1 MKLRLIAA
9 LAGMAAIALTCA
21 ACVQQQ
27 NTLDGEDTPPPSP
40 PGQSDEL
47 PQEHVH
53 EPVFVEGIEPD
64 CTAPGILAHWE
75 CGCGK
80 YFADETCQ
88 TPLGED
94 ELILSSDGHVYE
106 PVTTE
111 PTCTEQGYTKYVC
124 SACGDSY
131 IDGSSYTPPSEHDL
145 FVEQVITEPDCT
157 HGGERKLAC
166 RNCEYVEIEP
176 LPATGHY
183 YKETVVPPKCD
194 ADGYTLHICE
204 RCGDEYKDNVT
215 QKLPHSYEVTEEV
228 SPDCEHAGHRKFVCG
243 ACGDGY
249 TVTLPELGH
258 DYKETIVQPE
268 CDAEGYTI
276 YSCTR
281 CGDEYKDNFT
291 QKLPH
296 SYEPT
301 VVPSTC
307 TERGY
312 TKYTCTACGH
322 NYIDEQSYT
331 PEKGHSYEVTEEVSP
346 DCEHAGHR
354 KFVCGA
360 CGDGYTVT
368 LPELGHDYK
377 ETVVPPECDAEGYT
391 IYRCTR
397 CGDEYKDNFTQK
409 LPHSY
414 EPTVV
419 PSTCTE
425 RGYTKYTCTACGH
438 NYIDEQSYTP
448 EKGHSYEVTEEVSP
462 DCEHAG
468 HRKFVC
474 GACGDGYTVTLPETG
489 HMWQVAEEGYTQ
501 EGAPYTVY
509 VCSACGADRREEGDP
524 PSATEGLIFAAAG
537 DHCAVV
543 GILSNDKAIELVI
556 PSVHDGLLVTEI
568 AESAFED
575 NLQIISASLPHGLQK
590 IGRRA
595 FAGCANL
602 AEVNIPDTTTAISGS
617 AFRDC
622 RSLISVYYD
631 AKSADDCQS
640 LDIFRNAGR
649 DSGGL
654 TLYVGKGVERIPA
667 LLFSASGA
675 DTAPNLTDIV
685 FEEGCALREIGEAAF
700 TGCAYLK
707 EIAMPAS
714 LEIIGAE
721 AFLDCSELEYVS
733 CPEGVR
739 IGAAAFGNAADD
751 FVLEYYAA

>member
-27 NTLDGEDTPPPSP
+27 GTLGGEDTPPPSP
-40 PGQSDEL
+40 PEQSDEL

-75 CGCGK
+75 CDCGK

-94 ELILSSDGHVYE
+94 ELILSPDGHEYE

-145 FVEQVITEPDCT
+145 FVEQVITESDCT

-204 RCGDEYKDNVT
+204 RCGDEYKDNFT
-215 QKLPHSYEVTEEV
+215 QKLPHSYEV
-228 SPDCEHAGHRKFVCG
+228 
-243 ACGDGY
+243 
-249 TVTLPELGH
+249 
-258 DYKETIVQPE
+258 
-268 CDAEGYTI
+268 
-276 YSCTR
+276 
-281 CGDEYKDNFT
+281 
-291 QKLPH
+291 
-296 SYEPT
+296 T

-331 PEKGHSYEVTEEVSP
+331 PENGHSYKVAEEVLP

-360 CGDGYTVT
+360 CGDGYT
-368 LPELGHDYK
+368 
-377 ETVVPPECDAEGYT
+377 A
-391 IYRCTR
+391 
-397 CGDEYKDNFTQK
+397 
-409 LPHSY
+409 
-414 EPTVV
+414 
-419 PSTCTE
+419 
-425 RGYTKYTCTACGH
+425 
-438 NYIDEQSYTP
+438 
-448 EKGHSYEVTEEVSP
+448 
-462 DCEHAG
+462 
-468 HRKFVC
+468 
-474 GACGDGYTVTLPETG
+474 TLPETG

-524 PSATEGLIFAAAG
+524 PLATEGLIFAAAG
-537 DHCAVV
+537 DHCAVA

-556 PSVHDGLLVTEI
+556 PSVHDGLPVTEI

-649 DSGGL
+649 DRSGL

-685 FEEGCALREIGEAAF
+685 FEEGCALSEIGEAAF

-733 CPEGVR
+733 CPEGVQ
-739 IGAAAFGNAADD
+739 IGAAAFGGTADD
-751 FVLEYYAA
+751 LVIEYYSV

>member
-27 NTLDGEDTPPPSP
+27 GTLDGEDTPPPSP

-94 ELILSSDGHVYE
+94 ELILSPDGHEYE

-124 SACGDSY
+124 SACSDSY

-166 RNCEYVEIEP
+166 RNCEYVRIE
-176 LPATGHY
+176 
-183 YKETVVPPKCD
+183 
-194 ADGYTLHICE
+194 
-204 RCGDEYKDNVT
+204 
-215 QKLPHSYEVTEEV
+215 S
-228 SPDCEHAGHRKFVCG
+228 
-243 ACGDGY
+243 
-249 TVTLPELGH
+249 LPELEH

-276 YSCTR
+276 YRCTR

-296 SYEPT
+296 NYEPT

-331 PEKGHSYEVTEEVSP
+331 PEKGHSYKVAEEV
-346 DCEHAGHR
+346 
-354 KFVCGA
+354 
-360 CGDGYTVT
+360 
-368 LPELGHDYK
+368 L
-377 ETVVPPECDAEGYT
+377 
-391 IYRCTR
+391 
-397 CGDEYKDNFTQK
+397 
-409 LPHSY
+409 
-414 EPTVV
+414 
-419 PSTCTE
+419 
-425 RGYTKYTCTACGH
+425 
-438 NYIDEQSYTP
+438 
-448 EKGHSYEVTEEVSP
+448 P

-524 PSATEGLIFAAAG
+524 PSATEGLIFAAAD

-556 PSVHDGLLVTEI
+556 PSVHDGLPVTEI

-649 DSGGL
+649 DRGGL

-685 FEEGCALREIGEAAF
+685 FEEGCALSEIGEAAF

-733 CPEGVR
+733 CPEGVQ
-739 IGAAAFGNAADD
+739 IGAAAFGGTADD
-751 FVLEYYAA
+751 LVIEYYSV

>member
-27 NTLDGEDTPPPSP
+27 GTLDGEDTPPPSP

-94 ELILSSDGHVYE
+94 ELILSADGHVYE

-145 FVEQVITEPDCT
+145 FVEQVITESDCT

-166 RNCEYVEIEP
+166 RNCEYVRIE
-176 LPATGHY
+176 
-183 YKETVVPPKCD
+183 
-194 ADGYTLHICE
+194 
-204 RCGDEYKDNVT
+204 
-215 QKLPHSYEVTEEV
+215 S
-228 SPDCEHAGHRKFVCG
+228 
-243 ACGDGY
+243 
-249 TVTLPELGH
+249 LPELGH

-331 PEKGHSYEVTEEVSP
+331 PEKGHSYKVAEEVLP

-368 LPELGHDYK
+368 LPELEHDYK
-377 ETVVPPECDAEGYT
+377 ETIVQPECDAEGYT
-391 IYRCTR
+391 IYSCTR

-448 EKGHSYEVTEEVSP
+448 EKGHSYKVAEEVLP

-474 GACGDGYTVTLPETG
+474 GACGDGYTATLPETG

-556 PSVHDGLLVTEI
+556 PSVHDGLPVTEI

-733 CPEGVR
+733 CPEGVQ
-739 IGAAAFGNAADD
+739 IGAAAFGGTADD
-751 FVLEYYAA
+751 LVIEYYSV

>member
-27 NTLDGEDTPPPSP
+27 GTLGGEDTPPPSP
-40 PGQSDEL
+40 PEQSDEL

-80 YFADETCQ
+80 YFADETYQ

-94 ELILSSDGHVYE
+94 ELILSPDGHEYE

-131 IDGSSYTPPSEHDL
+131 IDGSSYTPPAEHDL
-145 FVEQVITEPDCT
+145 FVEQVITESDCT

-166 RNCEYVEIEP
+166 RNCEYVRIE
-176 LPATGHY
+176 
-183 YKETVVPPKCD
+183 
-194 ADGYTLHICE
+194 
-204 RCGDEYKDNVT
+204 
-215 QKLPHSYEVTEEV
+215 S
-228 SPDCEHAGHRKFVCG
+228 
-243 ACGDGY
+243 
-249 TVTLPELGH
+249 LPELGH

-331 PEKGHSYEVTEEVSP
+331 PEKGHSYKVAEEVLP

-360 CGDGYTVT
+360 CGDGYT
-368 LPELGHDYK
+368 
-377 ETVVPPECDAEGYT
+377 A
-391 IYRCTR
+391 
-397 CGDEYKDNFTQK
+397 
-409 LPHSY
+409 
-414 EPTVV
+414 
-419 PSTCTE
+419 
-425 RGYTKYTCTACGH
+425 
-438 NYIDEQSYTP
+438 
-448 EKGHSYEVTEEVSP
+448 
-462 DCEHAG
+462 
-468 HRKFVC
+468 
-474 GACGDGYTVTLPETG
+474 TLPETG

-537 DHCAVV
+537 DHCAVA

-556 PSVHDGLLVTEI
+556 PSVHDGLPVTEI

>member
-27 NTLDGEDTPPPSP
+27 GTLGGEDTPPPSP
-40 PGQSDEL
+40 PEQSDEL

-94 ELILSSDGHVYE
+94 ELILSADGHVYE

-166 RNCEYVEIEP
+166 RNCEYVRIE
-176 LPATGHY
+176 
-183 YKETVVPPKCD
+183 
-194 ADGYTLHICE
+194 
-204 RCGDEYKDNVT
+204 
-215 QKLPHSYEVTEEV
+215 S
-228 SPDCEHAGHRKFVCG
+228 
-243 ACGDGY
+243 
-249 TVTLPELGH
+249 LPELGH

-331 PEKGHSYEVTEEVSP
+331 PEKGHSYKVAEEVLP

-360 CGDGYTVT
+360 CGDGYT
-368 LPELGHDYK
+368 
-377 ETVVPPECDAEGYT
+377 A
-391 IYRCTR
+391 
-397 CGDEYKDNFTQK
+397 
-409 LPHSY
+409 
-414 EPTVV
+414 
-419 PSTCTE
+419 
-425 RGYTKYTCTACGH
+425 
-438 NYIDEQSYTP
+438 
-448 EKGHSYEVTEEVSP
+448 
-462 DCEHAG
+462 
-468 HRKFVC
+468 
-474 GACGDGYTVTLPETG
+474 TLPETG

-556 PSVHDGLLVTEI
+556 PSVHDGLPVTEI

-733 CPEGVR
+733 CPEGVQ

>member
-27 NTLDGEDTPPPSP
+27 GTLGGEDTPPPSP
-40 PGQSDEL
+40 PEQSDEL

-75 CGCGK
+75 CDCGK

-94 ELILSSDGHVYE
+94 ELILSPDGHEYE

-145 FVEQVITEPDCT
+145 FVEQVITESDCT

-204 RCGDEYKDNVT
+204 RCGDEYKDN
-215 QKLPHSYEVTEEV
+215 
-228 SPDCEHAGHRKFVCG
+228 
-243 ACGDGY
+243 
-249 TVTLPELGH
+249 
-258 DYKETIVQPE
+258 
-268 CDAEGYTI
+268 
-276 YSCTR
+276 
-281 CGDEYKDNFT
+281 FT

-296 SYEPT
+296 NYEPT

-312 TKYTCTACGH
+312 TKYTCT
-322 NYIDEQSYT
+322 
-331 PEKGHSYEVTEEVSP
+331 V
-346 DCEHAGHR
+346 
-354 KFVCGA
+354 
-360 CGDGYTVT
+360 
-368 LPELGHDYK
+368 
-377 ETVVPPECDAEGYT
+377 
-391 IYRCTR
+391 
-397 CGDEYKDNFTQK
+397 
-409 LPHSY
+409 
-414 EPTVV
+414 
-419 PSTCTE
+419 
-425 RGYTKYTCTACGH
+425 CGH

-524 PSATEGLIFAAAG
+524 PLATEGLIFAAAG

-556 PSVHDGLLVTEI
+556 PSVHDGLPVTEI

-667 LLFSASGA
+667 LLFSAGGA

-733 CPEGVR
+733 CPEGVQ
-739 IGAAAFGNAADD
+739 IGAAAFGGTADD
-751 FVLEYYAA
+751 LVIEYYSV

>member
-27 NTLDGEDTPPPSP
+27 GTLGGEDTPPPSP

-94 ELILSSDGHVYE
+94 ELILSPDGHEYE

-145 FVEQVITEPDCT
+145 FVEQVITESDCT

-166 RNCEYVEIEP
+166 RNCEYVRIES
-176 LPATGHY
+176 LPELGHD
-183 YKETVVPPKCD
+183 YKETIVQPECD

-204 RCGDEYKDNVT
+204 RCGDEYKDN
-215 QKLPHSYEVTEEV
+215 
-228 SPDCEHAGHRKFVCG
+228 
-243 ACGDGY
+243 
-249 TVTLPELGH
+249 
-258 DYKETIVQPE
+258 
-268 CDAEGYTI
+268 
-276 YSCTR
+276 
-281 CGDEYKDNFT
+281 FT

-296 SYEPT
+296 NYEPT

-331 PEKGHSYEVTEEVSP
+331 PEKGHSYKVAEEV
-346 DCEHAGHR
+346 
-354 KFVCGA
+354 
-360 CGDGYTVT
+360 
-368 LPELGHDYK
+368 L
-377 ETVVPPECDAEGYT
+377 
-391 IYRCTR
+391 
-397 CGDEYKDNFTQK
+397 
-409 LPHSY
+409 
-414 EPTVV
+414 
-419 PSTCTE
+419 
-425 RGYTKYTCTACGH
+425 
-438 NYIDEQSYTP
+438 
-448 EKGHSYEVTEEVSP
+448 P

-537 DHCAVV
+537 DHCAVA
-543 GILSNDKAIELVI
+543 GILSNDSAIELVI
-556 PSVHDGLLVTEI
+556 PSVHDGLPVTEI

-649 DSGGL
+649 DRGGL

-685 FEEGCALREIGEAAF
+685 FEEGCALSEIGEAAF

-733 CPEGVR
+733 CPEGVQ

>member
-27 NTLDGEDTPPPSP
+27 GTLGGEDTPPPSP
-40 PGQSDEL
+40 PEQSDEL

-94 ELILSSDGHVYE
+94 ELILSPDGHEYE

-166 RNCEYVEIEP
+166 RNCEYVRIE
-176 LPATGHY
+176 
-183 YKETVVPPKCD
+183 
-194 ADGYTLHICE
+194 
-204 RCGDEYKDNVT
+204 
-215 QKLPHSYEVTEEV
+215 S
-228 SPDCEHAGHRKFVCG
+228 
-243 ACGDGY
+243 
-249 TVTLPELGH
+249 LPELGH

-331 PEKGHSYEVTEEVSP
+331 PEKGHSYKVAEEV
-346 DCEHAGHR
+346 
-354 KFVCGA
+354 
-360 CGDGYTVT
+360 
-368 LPELGHDYK
+368 L
-377 ETVVPPECDAEGYT
+377 
-391 IYRCTR
+391 
-397 CGDEYKDNFTQK
+397 
-409 LPHSY
+409 
-414 EPTVV
+414 
-419 PSTCTE
+419 
-425 RGYTKYTCTACGH
+425 
-438 NYIDEQSYTP
+438 
-448 EKGHSYEVTEEVSP
+448 P

-524 PSATEGLIFAAAG
+524 PSATEGLIFAAAD

-556 PSVHDGLLVTEI
+556 PSVHDGLPVTEI

-649 DSGGL
+649 DRGGL

-733 CPEGVR
+733 CPEGVQ

>member
-94 ELILSSDGHVYE
+94 ELILSPDGHEYE

-145 FVEQVITEPDCT
+145 FVEQVITESDCT

-176 LPATGHY
+176 
-183 YKETVVPPKCD
+183 
-194 ADGYTLHICE
+194 
-204 RCGDEYKDNVT
+204 
-215 QKLPHSYEVTEEV
+215 
-228 SPDCEHAGHRKFVCG
+228 
-243 ACGDGY
+243 
-249 TVTLPELGH
+249 LPELGH

-331 PEKGHSYEVTEEVSP
+331 PEKGHSYEVTEEVLP

-360 CGDGYTVT
+360 CGDGYT
-368 LPELGHDYK
+368 
-377 ETVVPPECDAEGYT
+377 A
-391 IYRCTR
+391 
-397 CGDEYKDNFTQK
+397 
-409 LPHSY
+409 
-414 EPTVV
+414 
-419 PSTCTE
+419 
-425 RGYTKYTCTACGH
+425 
-438 NYIDEQSYTP
+438 
-448 EKGHSYEVTEEVSP
+448 
-462 DCEHAG
+462 
-468 HRKFVC
+468 
-474 GACGDGYTVTLPETG
+474 TLPETG
-489 HMWQVAEEGYTQ
+489 HMWLVAEEGYTQ

-543 GILSNDKAIELVI
+543 GMLSNDKAIELVI
-556 PSVHDGLLVTEI
+556 PSVHDGLPVTEI

-649 DSGGL
+649 DRGGL

-685 FEEGCALREIGEAAF
+685 FEEGCALSEIGEAAF

-733 CPEGVR
+733 CPEGVQ
-739 IGAAAFGNAADD
+739 IGAAAFGGTADD
-751 FVLEYYAA
+751 LVIEYYSV

>member
-1 MKLRLIAA
+1 MKLRLIAV

-27 NTLDGEDTPPPSP
+27 GTLDGEDTPPPSP

-53 EPVFVEGIEPD
+53 EPIFVEGIEPD

-94 ELILSSDGHVYE
+94 ELILSPDGHEYE

-131 IDGSSYTPPSEHDL
+131 IDGSSYTPPAEHDM
-145 FVEQVITEPDCT
+145 FVELVITESDCT
-157 HGGERKLAC
+157 NGGERKLAC

-183 YKETVVPPKCD
+183 YKETIVQPECD
-194 ADGYTLHICE
+194 AEGYTIYRCT
-204 RCGDEYKDNVT
+204 RCGDEYKDNFT
-215 QKLPHSYEVTEEV
+215 QKLPHSYEPTVVPSTCTERGYTKYTCTACGHNYIDEQSYTPEKGHSYKVAEEV
-228 SPDCEHAGHRKFVCG
+228 LPDCEHAGHRKFVCG

-258 DYKETIVQPE
+258 DYKETVVPPE

-331 PEKGHSYEVTEEVSP
+331 PEKGHSYKVAEEV
-346 DCEHAGHR
+346 
-354 KFVCGA
+354 
-360 CGDGYTVT
+360 
-368 LPELGHDYK
+368 L
-377 ETVVPPECDAEGYT
+377 
-391 IYRCTR
+391 
-397 CGDEYKDNFTQK
+397 
-409 LPHSY
+409 
-414 EPTVV
+414 
-419 PSTCTE
+419 
-425 RGYTKYTCTACGH
+425 
-438 NYIDEQSYTP
+438 
-448 EKGHSYEVTEEVSP
+448 P

-543 GILSNDKAIELVI
+543 GMLSNDKAIELVI
-556 PSVHDGLLVTEI
+556 PSVHDGLPVTEI

-649 DSGGL
+649 DRGGL

-685 FEEGCALREIGEAAF
+685 FEEGCALSEIGEAAF

-733 CPEGVR
+733 CPEGVQ
-739 IGAAAFGNAADD
+739 IGAAAFGGTADD
-751 FVLEYYAA
+751 LVIEYYSV

>member
-27 NTLDGEDTPPPSP
+27 GTLGGEDTPPPSP
-40 PGQSDEL
+40 PEQSDEL

-75 CGCGK
+75 CDCGK

-94 ELILSSDGHVYE
+94 ELILSPDGHEYE

-166 RNCEYVEIEP
+166 RNCEYVRIES
-176 LPATGHY
+176 LPELGHD
-183 YKETVVPPKCD
+183 YKETIVQPECD
-194 ADGYTLHICE
+194 AEGYTIYSCT
-204 RCGDEYKDNVT
+204 RCGDEYKDNFT
-215 QKLPHSYEVTEEV
+215 QKLPHSYEPTVVPSTCTERGYTKYTCTACGHNYIDEQSYTPEKGHSYKVAEEV
-228 SPDCEHAGHRKFVCG
+228 LPDCEHAGHRKFVCG

-331 PEKGHSYEVTEEVSP
+331 PEKGHSYKVAEEV
-346 DCEHAGHR
+346 
-354 KFVCGA
+354 
-360 CGDGYTVT
+360 
-368 LPELGHDYK
+368 L
-377 ETVVPPECDAEGYT
+377 
-391 IYRCTR
+391 
-397 CGDEYKDNFTQK
+397 
-409 LPHSY
+409 
-414 EPTVV
+414 
-419 PSTCTE
+419 
-425 RGYTKYTCTACGH
+425 
-438 NYIDEQSYTP
+438 
-448 EKGHSYEVTEEVSP
+448 P

-556 PSVHDGLLVTEI
+556 PSVHDGLPVTEI

-733 CPEGVR
+733 CPEGVQ

>member
-27 NTLDGEDTPPPSP
+27 GTLDGEDTPPPSP

-94 ELILSSDGHVYE
+94 ELILSPDGHEYE

-145 FVEQVITEPDCT
+145 FVEQVITESDCT

-166 RNCEYVEIEP
+166 RNCEYVRIE
-176 LPATGHY
+176 
-183 YKETVVPPKCD
+183 
-194 ADGYTLHICE
+194 
-204 RCGDEYKDNVT
+204 
-215 QKLPHSYEVTEEV
+215 S
-228 SPDCEHAGHRKFVCG
+228 
-243 ACGDGY
+243 
-249 TVTLPELGH
+249 LPELEH

-296 SYEPT
+296 NYEPT

-331 PEKGHSYEVTEEVSP
+331 PEKGHSYKVAEEV
-346 DCEHAGHR
+346 
-354 KFVCGA
+354 
-360 CGDGYTVT
+360 
-368 LPELGHDYK
+368 LPG
-377 ETVVPPECDAEGYT
+377 
-391 IYRCTR
+391 
-397 CGDEYKDNFTQK
+397 
-409 LPHSY
+409 
-414 EPTVV
+414 
-419 PSTCTE
+419 
-425 RGYTKYTCTACGH
+425 
-438 NYIDEQSYTP
+438 
-448 EKGHSYEVTEEVSP
+448 
-462 DCEHAG
+462 CEHAG

-537 DHCAVV
+537 DHCAVA
-543 GILSNDKAIELVI
+543 GILSNDSAIELVI
-556 PSVHDGLLVTEI
+556 PSVHDGLPVTEI

-649 DSGGL
+649 DMGGL

-685 FEEGCALREIGEAAF
+685 FEEGCALSEIGEAAF

-733 CPEGVR
+733 CPEGVQ

-751 FVLEYYAA
+751 FVLEYYSV

>member
-1 MKLRLIAA
+1 M
-9 LAGMAAIALTCA
+9 
-21 ACVQQQ
+21 
-27 NTLDGEDTPPPSP
+27 PHS
-40 PGQSDEL
+40 
-47 PQEHVH
+47 
-53 EPVFVEGIEPD
+53 
-64 CTAPGILAHWE
+64 
-75 CGCGK
+75 
-80 YFADETCQ
+80 
-88 TPLGED
+88 
-94 ELILSSDGHVYE
+94 YE
-106 PVTTE
+106 PTVV
-111 PTCTEQGYTKYVC
+111 PSTCTERGYTKYTCTVC
-124 SACGDSY
+124 GHNY
-131 IDGSSYTPPSEHDL
+131 IDEQSYTPEN
-145 FVEQVITEPDCT
+145 
-157 HGGERKLAC
+157 G
-166 RNCEYVEIEP
+166 
-176 LPATGHY
+176 
-183 YKETVVPPKCD
+183 
-194 ADGYTLHICE
+194 
-204 RCGDEYKDNVT
+204 
-215 QKLPHSYEVTEEV
+215 HSYKVAEEV
-228 SPDCEHAGHRKFVCG
+228 LPDCEHAGHRKFVCG

-249 TVTLPELGH
+249 TVTLPEL
-258 DYKETIVQPE
+258 
-268 CDAEGYTI
+268 
-276 YSCTR
+276 
-281 CGDEYKDNFT
+281 
-291 QKLPH
+291 
-296 SYEPT
+296 
-301 VVPSTC
+301 
-307 TERGY
+307 
-312 TKYTCTACGH
+312 
-322 NYIDEQSYT
+322 
-331 PEKGHSYEVTEEVSP
+331 
-346 DCEHAGHR
+346 
-354 KFVCGA
+354 
-360 CGDGYTVT
+360 
-368 LPELGHDYK
+368 
-377 ETVVPPECDAEGYT
+377 
-391 IYRCTR
+391 
-397 CGDEYKDNFTQK
+397 
-409 LPHSY
+409 
-414 EPTVV
+414 
-419 PSTCTE
+419 
-425 RGYTKYTCTACGH
+425 
-438 NYIDEQSYTP
+438 
-448 EKGHSYEVTEEVSP
+448 
-462 DCEHAG
+462 
-468 HRKFVC
+468 
-474 GACGDGYTVTLPETG
+474 G

-556 PSVHDGLLVTEI
+556 PSVHDGLPVTEI

-649 DSGGL
+649 DMGGL

-685 FEEGCALREIGEAAF
+685 FEEGCALSEIGEAAF

-733 CPEGVR
+733 CPEGVQ

>member
-27 NTLDGEDTPPPSP
+27 GTLGGEDTPPPSP
-40 PGQSDEL
+40 PEQSDEL

-94 ELILSSDGHVYE
+94 ELILSPDGHEYE

-166 RNCEYVEIEP
+166 RNCEYVRIE
-176 LPATGHY
+176 
-183 YKETVVPPKCD
+183 
-194 ADGYTLHICE
+194 
-204 RCGDEYKDNVT
+204 
-215 QKLPHSYEVTEEV
+215 S
-228 SPDCEHAGHRKFVCG
+228 
-243 ACGDGY
+243 
-249 TVTLPELGH
+249 LPELGH

-331 PEKGHSYEVTEEVSP
+331 PEKGHSYKVAEEV
-346 DCEHAGHR
+346 
-354 KFVCGA
+354 
-360 CGDGYTVT
+360 
-368 LPELGHDYK
+368 L
-377 ETVVPPECDAEGYT
+377 
-391 IYRCTR
+391 
-397 CGDEYKDNFTQK
+397 
-409 LPHSY
+409 
-414 EPTVV
+414 
-419 PSTCTE
+419 
-425 RGYTKYTCTACGH
+425 
-438 NYIDEQSYTP
+438 
-448 EKGHSYEVTEEVSP
+448 P

-556 PSVHDGLLVTEI
+556 PSVHDGLPVTEI

-733 CPEGVR
+733 CPEGVQ

>member
-27 NTLDGEDTPPPSP
+27 GTLGGEDTLPPSP

-94 ELILSSDGHVYE
+94 ELILSPDGHEYE

-145 FVEQVITEPDCT
+145 FVEQVITESDCT

-204 RCGDEYKDNVT
+204 RCGDEYKDN
-215 QKLPHSYEVTEEV
+215 
-228 SPDCEHAGHRKFVCG
+228 
-243 ACGDGY
+243 
-249 TVTLPELGH
+249 
-258 DYKETIVQPE
+258 
-268 CDAEGYTI
+268 
-276 YSCTR
+276 
-281 CGDEYKDNFT
+281 FT

-331 PEKGHSYEVTEEVSP
+331 PEKGHSYKVAEEV
-346 DCEHAGHR
+346 
-354 KFVCGA
+354 
-360 CGDGYTVT
+360 
-368 LPELGHDYK
+368 L
-377 ETVVPPECDAEGYT
+377 
-391 IYRCTR
+391 
-397 CGDEYKDNFTQK
+397 
-409 LPHSY
+409 
-414 EPTVV
+414 
-419 PSTCTE
+419 
-425 RGYTKYTCTACGH
+425 
-438 NYIDEQSYTP
+438 
-448 EKGHSYEVTEEVSP
+448 P

-524 PSATEGLIFAAAG
+524 PSATEDLIFAAAG

-556 PSVHDGLLVTEI
+556 PSVHDGLPVTEI

-649 DSGGL
+649 DMGGL

-721 AFLDCSELEYVS
+721 AFLDCSGLEYVS
-733 CPEGVR
+733 CPEGVQ
-739 IGAAAFGNAADD
+739 IGAAAFGGTADD
-751 FVLEYYAA
+751 LVIEYYSV

>member
-27 NTLDGEDTPPPSP
+27 GTLGGEDTPPPSP

-94 ELILSSDGHVYE
+94 ELILSPDGHEYE

-145 FVEQVITEPDCT
+145 FVEQVITESDCT

-204 RCGDEYKDNVT
+204 RCGDEYKDN
-215 QKLPHSYEVTEEV
+215 
-228 SPDCEHAGHRKFVCG
+228 
-243 ACGDGY
+243 
-249 TVTLPELGH
+249 
-258 DYKETIVQPE
+258 
-268 CDAEGYTI
+268 
-276 YSCTR
+276 
-281 CGDEYKDNFT
+281 FT

-331 PEKGHSYEVTEEVSP
+331 PEKGHSYKVAEEV
-346 DCEHAGHR
+346 
-354 KFVCGA
+354 
-360 CGDGYTVT
+360 
-368 LPELGHDYK
+368 L
-377 ETVVPPECDAEGYT
+377 
-391 IYRCTR
+391 
-397 CGDEYKDNFTQK
+397 
-409 LPHSY
+409 
-414 EPTVV
+414 
-419 PSTCTE
+419 
-425 RGYTKYTCTACGH
+425 
-438 NYIDEQSYTP
+438 
-448 EKGHSYEVTEEVSP
+448 P

-524 PSATEGLIFAAAG
+524 PSATEDLIFAAAG

-556 PSVHDGLLVTEI
+556 PSVHDGLPVTEI

-649 DSGGL
+649 DMGGL

-721 AFLDCSELEYVS
+721 AFLDCSGLEYVS
-733 CPEGVR
+733 CPEGVQ
-739 IGAAAFGNAADD
+739 IGAAAFGGTADD
-751 FVLEYYAA
+751 LVIEYYSV

>member
-27 NTLDGEDTPPPSP
+27 GTLDGEDTPPPSP

-94 ELILSSDGHVYE
+94 ELILSPDGHEYE

-166 RNCEYVEIEP
+166 RNCEYVRIE
-176 LPATGHY
+176 
-183 YKETVVPPKCD
+183 
-194 ADGYTLHICE
+194 
-204 RCGDEYKDNVT
+204 
-215 QKLPHSYEVTEEV
+215 S
-228 SPDCEHAGHRKFVCG
+228 
-243 ACGDGY
+243 
-249 TVTLPELGH
+249 LPELEH
-258 DYKETIVQPE
+258 DYKETIVQ
-268 CDAEGYTI
+268 
-276 YSCTR
+276 
-281 CGDEYKDNFT
+281 
-291 QKLPH
+291 
-296 SYEPT
+296 
-301 VVPSTC
+301 
-307 TERGY
+307 
-312 TKYTCTACGH
+312 
-322 NYIDEQSYT
+322 
-331 PEKGHSYEVTEEVSP
+331 
-346 DCEHAGHR
+346 
-354 KFVCGA
+354 
-360 CGDGYTVT
+360 
-368 LPELGHDYK
+368 
-377 ETVVPPECDAEGYT
+377 PECDAEGYT

-448 EKGHSYEVTEEVSP
+448 EKGHSYKVAEEVLP

-474 GACGDGYTVTLPETG
+474 GACGDGYTATLPETG

-524 PSATEGLIFAAAG
+524 PSATEGLIFAAAD

-556 PSVHDGLLVTEI
+556 PSVHDGLPVTEI

-685 FEEGCALREIGEAAF
+685 FEEGCALSEIGEAAF

-733 CPEGVR
+733 CPEGVQ
-739 IGAAAFGNAADD
+739 IGAAAFGGTADD
-751 FVLEYYAA
+751 LVIEYYSV

>member
-27 NTLDGEDTPPPSP
+27 GTLDGEDTPPPSP

-94 ELILSSDGHVYE
+94 ELILSPDGHEYE

-131 IDGSSYTPPSEHDL
+131 IDGSSYTPPSEHDM
-145 FVEQVITEPDCT
+145 FVELVITEPDCT

-204 RCGDEYKDNVT
+204 RCGDEYKDNFT

-249 TVTLPELGH
+249 TVTLPELEH

-331 PEKGHSYEVTEEVSP
+331 PEKGHSYKVAEEV
-346 DCEHAGHR
+346 
-354 KFVCGA
+354 
-360 CGDGYTVT
+360 
-368 LPELGHDYK
+368 L
-377 ETVVPPECDAEGYT
+377 
-391 IYRCTR
+391 
-397 CGDEYKDNFTQK
+397 
-409 LPHSY
+409 
-414 EPTVV
+414 
-419 PSTCTE
+419 
-425 RGYTKYTCTACGH
+425 
-438 NYIDEQSYTP
+438 
-448 EKGHSYEVTEEVSP
+448 P

-556 PSVHDGLLVTEI
+556 PSVHDGLPVTEI

-733 CPEGVR
+733 CPEGVQ

>member
-27 NTLDGEDTPPPSP
+27 GTLDGEDTPPPSP

-53 EPVFVEGIEPD
+53 EPVFVAGTEPD

-94 ELILSSDGHVYE
+94 ELILSPDGHEYE

-145 FVEQVITEPDCT
+145 FVEQVITESDCT

-194 ADGYTLHICE
+194 A
-204 RCGDEYKDNVT
+204 
-215 QKLPHSYEVTEEV
+215 
-228 SPDCEHAGHRKFVCG
+228 
-243 ACGDGY
+243 
-249 TVTLPELGH
+249 
-258 DYKETIVQPE
+258 
-268 CDAEGYTI
+268 EGYTI

-281 CGDEYKDNFT
+281 CGDEYKDNVT

-331 PEKGHSYEVTEEVSP
+331 PENGHSYKVAEEV
-346 DCEHAGHR
+346 
-354 KFVCGA
+354 
-360 CGDGYTVT
+360 
-368 LPELGHDYK
+368 L
-377 ETVVPPECDAEGYT
+377 
-391 IYRCTR
+391 
-397 CGDEYKDNFTQK
+397 
-409 LPHSY
+409 
-414 EPTVV
+414 
-419 PSTCTE
+419 
-425 RGYTKYTCTACGH
+425 
-438 NYIDEQSYTP
+438 
-448 EKGHSYEVTEEVSP
+448 P

-501 EGAPYTVY
+501 EGATYTVY

-537 DHCAVV
+537 DHCAVA
-543 GILSNDKAIELVI
+543 GILSNNSAIELVI
-556 PSVHDGLLVTEI
+556 PSVHDGLPVTEI

-733 CPEGVR
+733 CPEGVQ

>member
-27 NTLDGEDTPPPSP
+27 GTLDGEDTPPPSP

-94 ELILSSDGHVYE
+94 ELILSSDGHEYE

-131 IDGSSYTPPSEHDL
+131 IDGSSYTPPAEHDM
-145 FVEQVITEPDCT
+145 FVELVITEPDCT

-183 YKETVVPPKCD
+183 YKETVVPPK
-194 ADGYTLHICE
+194 
-204 RCGDEYKDNVT
+204 
-215 QKLPHSYEVTEEV
+215 
-228 SPDCEHAGHRKFVCG
+228 
-243 ACGDGY
+243 
-249 TVTLPELGH
+249 
-258 DYKETIVQPE
+258 
-268 CDAEGYTI
+268 
-276 YSCTR
+276 
-281 CGDEYKDNFT
+281 
-291 QKLPH
+291 
-296 SYEPT
+296 
-301 VVPSTC
+301 
-307 TERGY
+307 
-312 TKYTCTACGH
+312 
-322 NYIDEQSYT
+322 
-331 PEKGHSYEVTEEVSP
+331 
-346 DCEHAGHR
+346 
-354 KFVCGA
+354 
-360 CGDGYTVT
+360 
-368 LPELGHDYK
+368 
-377 ETVVPPECDAEGYT
+377 CDAEGYT

-448 EKGHSYEVTEEVSP
+448 EKGHSYKVAEEVQP

-474 GACGDGYTVTLPETG
+474 GACGDGYTVILPETG

-537 DHCAVV
+537 DHCAVA

-556 PSVHDGLLVTEI
+556 PSVHDGLPVTEI

-733 CPEGVR
+733 CPEGVQ

>member
-27 NTLDGEDTPPPSP
+27 GTLGGEDTPPPSP
-40 PGQSDEL
+40 PEQSDEL

-94 ELILSSDGHVYE
+94 ELILSPDGHEYE

-166 RNCEYVEIEP
+166 RNCEYVRIE
-176 LPATGHY
+176 
-183 YKETVVPPKCD
+183 
-194 ADGYTLHICE
+194 
-204 RCGDEYKDNVT
+204 
-215 QKLPHSYEVTEEV
+215 S
-228 SPDCEHAGHRKFVCG
+228 
-243 ACGDGY
+243 
-249 TVTLPELGH
+249 LPELGH
-258 DYKETIVQPE
+258 DYKETIVQ
-268 CDAEGYTI
+268 
-276 YSCTR
+276 
-281 CGDEYKDNFT
+281 
-291 QKLPH
+291 
-296 SYEPT
+296 
-301 VVPSTC
+301 
-307 TERGY
+307 
-312 TKYTCTACGH
+312 
-322 NYIDEQSYT
+322 
-331 PEKGHSYEVTEEVSP
+331 
-346 DCEHAGHR
+346 
-354 KFVCGA
+354 
-360 CGDGYTVT
+360 
-368 LPELGHDYK
+368 
-377 ETVVPPECDAEGYT
+377 PECDAEGYT

-448 EKGHSYEVTEEVSP
+448 EKGHSYKVAEEVLPDCEHAGHRKFVCGACGDGYTVTLPELGHDYKETIVQPECDAEGYTIYRCTRCGDEYKDNFTQKLPHSYEPTVVPSTCTERGYTKYTCTACGHNYIDEQSYTPEKGHSYKVAEEVLP

-556 PSVHDGLLVTEI
+556 PSVHDGLPVTEI

-733 CPEGVR
+733 CPEGVQ

>member
-1 MKLRLIAA
+1 ML
-9 LAGMAAIALTCA
+9 
-21 ACVQQQ
+21 
-27 NTLDGEDTPPPSP
+27 
-40 PGQSDEL
+40 
-47 PQEHVH
+47 
-53 EPVFVEGIEPD
+53 
-64 CTAPGILAHWE
+64 
-75 CGCGK
+75 
-80 YFADETCQ
+80 
-88 TPLGED
+88 
-94 ELILSSDGHVYE
+94 
-106 PVTTE
+106 
-111 PTCTEQGYTKYVC
+111 
-124 SACGDSY
+124 
-131 IDGSSYTPPSEHDL
+131 
-145 FVEQVITEPDCT
+145 
-157 HGGERKLAC
+157 
-166 RNCEYVEIEP
+166 
-176 LPATGHY
+176 
-183 YKETVVPPKCD
+183 
-194 ADGYTLHICE
+194 
-204 RCGDEYKDNVT
+204 
-215 QKLPHSYEVTEEV
+215 
-228 SPDCEHAGHRKFVCG
+228 PDCEHAGHRKFVCG
-243 ACGDGY
+243 AC
-249 TVTLPELGH
+249 
-258 DYKETIVQPE
+258 
-268 CDAEGYTI
+268 C
-276 YSCTR
+276 
-281 CGDEYKDNFT
+281 
-291 QKLPH
+291 
-296 SYEPT
+296 
-301 VVPSTC
+301 
-307 TERGY
+307 
-312 TKYTCTACGH
+312 
-322 NYIDEQSYT
+322 
-331 PEKGHSYEVTEEVSP
+331 
-346 DCEHAGHR
+346 
-354 KFVCGA
+354 
-360 CGDGYTVT
+360 
-368 LPELGHDYK
+368 
-377 ETVVPPECDAEGYT
+377 
-391 IYRCTR
+391 
-397 CGDEYKDNFTQK
+397 
-409 LPHSY
+409 
-414 EPTVV
+414 
-419 PSTCTE
+419 
-425 RGYTKYTCTACGH
+425 
-438 NYIDEQSYTP
+438 
-448 EKGHSYEVTEEVSP
+448 
-462 DCEHAG
+462 
-468 HRKFVC
+468 
-474 GACGDGYTVTLPETG
+474 DGYTVTLPETG

-556 PSVHDGLLVTEI
+556 PSVHDGLPVTEI

-649 DSGGL
+649 DRGGL

-733 CPEGVR
+733 CPEGVQ

>member
-27 NTLDGEDTPPPSP
+27 GTLDGEDTPPPSP

-94 ELILSSDGHVYE
+94 ELILSPDGHEYE

-131 IDGSSYTPPSEHDL
+131 IDGSSYTPPAEHDM
-145 FVEQVITEPDCT
+145 FVELVVTEPDCT

-204 RCGDEYKDNVT
+204 RCGDEYKDN
-215 QKLPHSYEVTEEV
+215 
-228 SPDCEHAGHRKFVCG
+228 
-243 ACGDGY
+243 
-249 TVTLPELGH
+249 
-258 DYKETIVQPE
+258 
-268 CDAEGYTI
+268 
-276 YSCTR
+276 
-281 CGDEYKDNFT
+281 FT

-331 PEKGHSYEVTEEVSP
+331 PEKGHSYKVAEEVLP

-377 ETVVPPECDAEGYT
+377 ETIVQPECDAEGYT

-448 EKGHSYEVTEEVSP
+448 EKGHSYKVAEEVLP

-474 GACGDGYTVTLPETG
+474 GVCGDGYTVTLSETG

-556 PSVHDGLLVTEI
+556 PSVHDGLPVTEI

-649 DSGGL
+649 DRGGL

-733 CPEGVR
+733 CPEGVQ